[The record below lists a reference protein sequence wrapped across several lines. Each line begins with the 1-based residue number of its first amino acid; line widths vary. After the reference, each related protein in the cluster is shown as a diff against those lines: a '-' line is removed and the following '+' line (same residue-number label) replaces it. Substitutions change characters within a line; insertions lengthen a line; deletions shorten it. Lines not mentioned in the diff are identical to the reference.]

1 MSGEFSWHG
10 PSRNITSHQGENKTK
25 PLTTPQFPHALA
37 ALPET
42 LATQWDSPSFIPYRS
57 AFPPEH
63 ASTPE
68 AVLSHVRDL
77 MAQDLKIPYLKSL
90 QGYLWLRG
98 YESGELKCPL
108 FPDVYPAMKKWNG
121 DGAKICIYS
130 SGSVAA
136 QKLLW
141 RYTTEGDLRGL
152 IWNGVDADD
161 GVGIDGGYWDTVNAG
176 LKQDRESYGKIA
188 KANRDLGEASEW
200 LFLSD
205 NVKEVRAAKEAGM
218 NSFVVVRDGNA
229 EVSAEEREGQVLVE
243 SFGVVEGL
251 IEVVGER
258 V

>member
-1 MSGEFSWHG
+1 MEGKARVKVVLLDIEGTVCPISFVKDVLF
-10 PSRNITSHQGENKTK
+10 PYAIT
-25 PLTTPQFPHALA
+25 

-42 LATQWDSPSFIPYRS
+42 LANQWNSPSFIPYRS

-68 AVLSHVRDL
+68 ALISHVRDL

-108 FPDVYPAMKKWNG
+108 FSDVYPAMKKWNE
-121 DGAKICIYS
+121 DGAKVCIYS

-141 RYTTEGDLRGL
+141 RYNTDGDLRGL
-152 IWNGVDADD
+152 IWNGVDVD
-161 GVGIDGGYWDTVNAG
+161 GAAETEGGYWDTVNAG
-176 LKQDRESYGKIA
+176 LKQERASYDKIA
-188 KANRDLGEASEW
+188 KANRSLGEVGEW

-218 NSFVVVRDGNA
+218 KSFVVVRDGNA
-229 EVSAEEREGQVLVE
+229 KISAEEREGQVLVE
-243 SFGVVEGL
+243 SFGEVEGFV
-251 IEVVGER
+251 EVAGER
-258 V
+258 A

>member
-1 MSGEFSWHG
+1 MGIFG
-10 PSRNITSHQGENKTK
+10 LRCIAGTVCPILFVKYV
-25 PLTTPQFPHALA
+25 LFPYAIA
-37 ALPET
+37 VLPEI

-68 AVLSHVRDL
+68 ALISHVRDL

-108 FPDVYPAMKKWNG
+108 FLDVYPAMKKWNE
-121 DGAKICIYS
+121 DGAKVCIYS

-141 RYTTEGDLRGL
+141 RYTTDGDLRGL
-152 IWNGVDADD
+152 IWNGVDVD
-161 GVGIDGGYWDTVNAG
+161 GAAEIEGGYWDTVNAG
-176 LKQDRESYGKIA
+176 PKQERASYDKIA
-188 KANRDLGEASEW
+188 KANRGLGEVGEW

-205 NVKEVRAAKEAGM
+205 NINEVRAAKEAGM
-218 NSFVVVRDGNA
+218 KSFVLLRDGNA
-229 EVSAEEREGQVLVE
+229 KISAEEREGQVLVE
-243 SFGVVEGL
+243 SFEEVERFV
-251 IEVVGER
+251 EVAGER
-258 V
+258 A